1 MKSSKMLMP
10 LDNVKGELLLLFIRK
25 RVREIKKVFLGE
37 EYGKIVLWLMF
48 ISQRKFLNL
57 KEAGYVY

>member
-1 MKSSKMLMP
+1 MP